1 MKQIIGIMVLL
12 VFTNVIYAEMA
23 PEETWSKTFGGSGV
37 DHAHSVQQTS
47 DGGYIIAGYTPS
59 YGAGEHDFWL
69 VKTDSDGNE
78 EWNKTFGGSDVDSAY
93 SVQQT
98 SDGGYILAGNTYS
111 YGDDIGGDFWLVK
124 TDSEGNKEWDKTFGG
139 SGIDVAHSVQ
149 QTSDGGYILIG
160 TTYSDDYVSDFWLVK
175 TDSDGNN
182 EWDKTFGGSG
192 NDDAYSVHQTS
203 DGGYIL
209 AGRTRSYG
217 AGGNDFWLVK
227 TDSDGNEQWDK
238 TFGGSDHDD
247 AHSVQQTSDGGYII
261 AGNTHLDGADKSDFW
276 LVKTDSDGNK
286 EWDKTFGGSGND
298 CAQSVHQTSD
308 GGYILAG
315 DTGSYGAGSFD
326 FWLVK
331 TDSDGNKEWD
341 KTFGGSDGDIAHSVQ
356 QTSDG
361 GYILTGTTHS
371 YGDFWLIKIGGTD
384 TAPPPAKATPTATTE
399 VTPATTSTPGFTVG
413 FAIAWLLAV
422 AYLVLRQR
430 RE

>member
-1 MKQIIGIMVLL
+1 MKMKQIIGIMVLL
-12 VFTNVIYAEMA
+12 VFTNVVYAEMA

-37 DHAHSVQQTS
+37 DHAYSVQQTS

-78 EWNKTFGGSDVDSAY
+78 QWNKTFGGSDVDSAY

-98 SDGGYILAGNTYS
+98 YDGGYILAGNTYS

-124 TDSEGNKEWDKTFGG
+124 ADSEGNEEWDKTFGG

-149 QTSDGGYILIG
+149 QTSDGGYIL
-160 TTYSDDYVSDFWLVK
+160 V
-175 TDSDGNN
+175 
-182 EWDKTFGGSG
+182 
-192 NDDAYSVHQTS
+192 
-203 DGGYIL
+203 
-209 AGRTRSYG
+209 GRTRSYG
-217 AGGNDFWLVK
+217 AGENDFWIVK
-227 TDSDGNEQWDK
+227 TDSGGNEQWNK

-261 AGNTHLDGADKSDFW
+261 AGNIHLDGADKSDFW
-276 LVKTDSDGNK
+276 LVKTDSEGHK

-331 TDSDGNKEWD
+331 TDSGGYKEWD
-341 KTFGGSDGDIAHSVQ
+341 KTFGGSDVDIAQSVQ

-384 TAPPPAKATPTATTE
+384 TTPPPAKATPTTTIG
-399 VTPATTSTPGFTVG
+399 VTPTPTSTPGFTVG
-413 FAIAWLLAV
+413 FAITWLLAV
-422 AYLVLRQR
+422 AYLVLWQRQ
-430 RE
+430 E